1 MKNKFFAVFFVL
13 VVALASCQ
21 PLEPT
26 DSSEVE
32 RLKEQNQI
40 LYQQLLESQ
49 EQIRQLQNEVNI
61 LSTQAAQIQ
70 PTPIQQGNLEGLAA
84 EILEILKAKDFVALA
99 SYVHPE
105 KGVRFSPQGTI
116 KTETDLVFNREDVA
130 NFALYNNNFTWG
142 SHFAKDELLVMSVN
156 DYWDQYVIPKGLD
169 QEWIM
174 LEEDEATPS
183 QAIDN
188 FDEVYPQG
196 TYIDFLQPGTEK
208 YDQLDWQSLR
218 LAFEQTADGAYYL
231 VAIIHDNWVP

>member
-40 LYQQLLESQ
+40 LSQQLLESQ

-116 KTETDLVFNREDVA
+116 KTETDLVFNREEVA
-130 NFALYNNNFTWG
+130 NFA
-142 SHFAKDELLVMSVN
+142 
-156 DYWDQYVIPKGLD
+156 I
-169 QEWIM
+169 
-174 LEEDEATPS
+174 
-183 QAIDN
+183 
-188 FDEVYPQG
+188 
-196 TYIDFLQPGTEK
+196 
-208 YDQLDWQSLR
+208 
-218 LAFEQTADGAYYL
+218 
-231 VAIIHDNWVP
+231 